1 MKYLI
6 VYQPFNDNSKSYE
19 PFYQE
24 NGNTFE
30 FIDYGFAAE
39 AIVKIK
45 HNIKK
50 TYQIHLSQQNPDIT
64 VLENLQCILKTIC
77 IEVV

>member
-6 VYQPFNDNSKSYE
+6 VYYPFNDNSKLYE
-19 PFYQE
+19 PFYE

-30 FIDYGFAAE
+30 FIDYECATE

-50 TYQIHLSQQNPDIT
+50 MYQIHLSQQNPDIAE
-64 VLENLQCILKTIC
+64 LEHLQYILKTIC
-77 IEVV
+77 IKEV

>member
-1 MKYLI
+1 MKYQI
-6 VYQPFNDNSKSYE
+6 VYHPFNDNSKSYE
-19 PFYQE
+19 PFYE

-30 FIDYGFAAE
+30 FIDYECAAE

-50 TYQIHLSQQNPDIT
+50 IYQIHLSQQNPDMT
-64 VLENLQCILKTIC
+64 VLEHLQCILKTIS
-77 IEVV
+77 IKEL